1 MNFNRPW
8 AEYAHVISKW
18 LFVSAL
24 ARLILAFVYLVFG
37 LEDLG
42 RFFKD
47 AHE

>member
-1 MNFNRPW
+1 MSSNRSW
-8 AEYAHVISKW
+8 VDYGHVISKW